1 MKLLEL
7 LNSNSDFK
15 VKESFDSKANF
26 DVVTHTSTK
35 YQLEAMINDRKIK
48 VIFSKIDSEPDGWD
62 FEFYEQDKKGKWTT
76 AKTDSG
82 GEFKVFAFVGT
93 ALREFIDVYHP
104 ETIEFNA
111 FEEDDSRRGPLY
123 QKLIKKM
130 NLNYDMEVGKSM
142 AGNQHTFTLKRKD

>member
-93 ALREFIDVYHP
+93 ALREF
-104 ETIEFNA
+104 NA